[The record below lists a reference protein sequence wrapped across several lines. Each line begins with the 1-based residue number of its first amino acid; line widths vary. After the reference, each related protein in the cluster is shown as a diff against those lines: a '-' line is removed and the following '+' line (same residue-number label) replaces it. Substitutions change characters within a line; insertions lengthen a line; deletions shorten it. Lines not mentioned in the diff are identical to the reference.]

1 MIDKNTEPSSVS
13 DSSKASEVSGS
24 TEARQSWQASSPPPF
39 STEASERRNEQP
51 TVAFCQQCGRGLTSG
66 TVHAV
71 GSGIFCQPCATAQA
85 FSSTGNAPGASSA
98 GYAPVQD
105 PSGSRAAAPPRVP
118 GEPNPVLAGFLGL
131 IPGVG
136 AMYNGQYPKGV
147 IHLVIF
153 VVLTSLADNL
163 NWVLWWFVWGWIF
176 YQAFEAYHTAQ
187 ARRDGMPLPD
197 PFGWNDLGDR
207 LGLSRTSPPV
217 APAARSAPRP
227 SSVAYGAAQAASR
240 ASEASN
246 FSGASG
252 FSPYPVPT
260 VPPTEAPFHPEPD
273 AFPTGTSWSAPVSA
287 HDARAASSASAEAAH
302 SPTYTAT
309 YTGMPNHQTAPT
321 AAPVA
326 LPPRFPVGAAWLIGL
341 GVLFLIGNLAP
352 AWRLDA
358 RWLVPALLAFV
369 ALWIGGRKVQAALN
383 GRAAST
389 TNGIAPLA
397 ESLVGP
403 VILLTVAVLLALQNA
418 DIVPLRHSWPTVLI
432 VWGAFLLVGRAG
444 SAALPPPSLGTQPA
458 PETFPPDGTPPL

>member
-1 MIDKNTEPSSVS
+1 M
-13 DSSKASEVSGS
+13 
-24 TEARQSWQASSPPPF
+24 
-39 STEASERRNEQP
+39 
-51 TVAFCQQCGRGLTSG
+51 AFCQQCGRGLTSG
-66 TVHAV
+66 AVRAV
-71 GSGIFCQPCATAQA
+71 GSRIFCQPCATAQA
-85 FSSTGNAPGASSA
+85 FSSMGSAPGAPSA
-98 GYAPVQD
+98 GYPPVQD
-105 PSGSRAAAPPRVP
+105 PSGGGAAAPPSVP

-131 IPGVG
+131 VPGVG

-217 APAARSAPRP
+217 PPPARSAPRP
-227 SSVAYGAAQAASR
+227 SSVAHGAAQASNR
-240 ASEASN
+240 ASEFPE
-246 FSGASG
+246 FSGVSG
-252 FSPYPVPT
+252 FSPYPPPPATAVPL
-260 VPPTEAPFHPEPD
+260 TETPLHPGTG
-273 AFPTGTSWSAPVSA
+273 AFPTGTSAPVFA
-287 HDARAASSASAEAAH
+287 DAPPNASAEAAY

-309 YTGMPNHQTAPT
+309 YTGVPIPKIASTPEP
-321 AAPVA
+321 AA
-326 LPPRFPVGAAWLIGL
+326 PRFPAGAAWLIGL

-358 RWLVPALLAFV
+358 RWLVPALLACV
-369 ALWIGGRKVQAALN
+369 AFWIGGRKVQATLN
-383 GRAAST
+383 GRVGSA
-389 TNGIAPLA
+389 TNGIASLA
-397 ESLVGP
+397 EGLVGP
-403 VILLTVAVLLALQNA
+403 AILLTVAVLLALQNA

-444 SAALPPPSLGTQPA
+444 SHVQPPPSLGTQPA
-458 PETFPPDGTPPL
+458 NEKSPPDGIPPL